1 MRLGLSSYAYT
12 WSIGV
17 PGHCPEDPLTAIQLL
32 HNAARLNVPV
42 VQIADNMPLDRMRPS
57 EIEAVANCA
66 ERLEIQVEVGT
77 RGIAPPHLEKYLAFC
92 QRFNSPILRIVI
104 DSPQAHYTAEA
115 ATKLLRSQRRA
126 FEQAGVMLAIENHD
140 RLPAADLAAMV
151 QDLGPD
157 WVGVCLDT
165 VNSLGALEGPAVV
178 VETLGPWIVNLHL
191 KDFAIFR
198 PLHMMG
204 FTVEGRPAGG
214 GQLNVSRL
222 LDSLA
227 GYEREFSA
235 ILELWT
241 PPEPSLDQTIRK
253 EQRWVQESVE
263 FLDPL
268 FQ

>member
-12 WSIGV
+12 WSVGV
-17 PGHCPEDPLTAIQLL
+17 PGHRPENPLTAVQLL

-42 VQIADNMPLDRMRPS
+42 VQIADNMPLDRMPPS
-57 EIEAVANCA
+57 DIETLADCA
-66 ERLEIQVEVGT
+66 QRLGIQVEVGT
-77 RGIAPPHLEKYLAFC
+77 RGIAPPHLEQYLAFC

-104 DSPQAHYTAEA
+104 DSQQAHYTAEA
-115 ATKLLRSQRRA
+115 ATRLLRSQRRA

-140 RLPAADLAAMV
+140 RLPVAHLAAMV

-191 KDFAIFR
+191 KDFTIFR
-198 PLHMMG
+198 PPHMMG
-204 FTVEGRPAGG
+204 FTVEGRPAGS
-214 GQLNVSRL
+214 GQLNVPHL
-222 LDSLA
+222 LEILA
-227 GYEREFSA
+227 AHEREFSA
-235 ILELWT
+235 VLELWT
-241 PPEPSLDQTIRK
+241 PPEPSLEQTIRK
-253 EQRWVQESVE
+253 EQRWVRESVE